1 MALICPTCKGAV
13 NEDDAYCATC
23 GQSLVGPRAPN
34 LMLRE
39 MPIAPSNQLEAPEQ
53 LAALESPDTPSE
65 PLTLGSFADLIPPP
79 VAQERVAMLESWLC
93 PQCKTENRTA
103 DEYCES
109 CGALKVKTGLPEIE
123 QATLSETLLYPQP
136 TVKMLEGSGVRLGWR
151 LHSAGNTNEGI
162 ARRGNADEDSIFMLE
177 TRRMYEA
184 HPESFGF
191 YMVADGMGGQA
202 AGEVASKSAIQ
213 TVSSIVISELL
224 FPWLDG
230 QAVSKEK
237 ISEVLHRSMIEAH
250 LRIRQ
255 YNATHN
261 YDSGTTATLC
271 CVVDNL
277 VVVANVGDSRTYLWR
292 LKPETTADAPTQ
304 RLSPISASAKTQKL
318 AKPGSASSTPASE
331 LMRLAR
337 VSRDQSLVEDLVQQG
352 LLTRDE
358 VYTDPRRNVVL
369 HALGSPEEIIVVD
382 TYDRTLYTGDKLLL
396 CSDGLWEMVRDPAIE
411 KILGNEKDL
420 PQTVEHLIQ
429 TACQN
434 GGQDNVSVII
444 VEAIYS

>member
-1 MALICPTCKGAV
+1 
-13 NEDDAYCATC
+13 
-23 GQSLVGPRAPN
+23 
-34 LMLRE
+34 MLRE
-39 MPIAPSNQLEAPEQ
+39 MPVAPSNQLEAPDQ
-53 LAALESPDTPSE
+53 LAELESPDTPSE
-65 PLTLGSFADLIPPP
+65 PITLGSFADLIPPP
-79 VAQERVAMLESWLC
+79 ISQAKAELLESWVC
-93 PQCKTENRTA
+93 AQCKTENQNA
-103 DEYCES
+103 GEYCES
-109 CGALKVKTGLPEIE
+109 CGALRVTTGMPEIE
-123 QATLSETLLYPQP
+123 QVAPLLYPQP
-136 TVKMLEGSGVRLGWR
+136 TVKMVEGSGVRLGWR

-162 ARRGNADEDSIFMLE
+162 SRRGNADEDSVFTLE

-184 HPESFGF
+184 RPESFGF

-202 AGEVASKSAIQ
+202 AGEVASKSAIK
-213 TVSSIVISELL
+213 TVSSIVITELL

-230 QAVSKEK
+230 QTMNKEK
-237 ISEVLHRSMIEAH
+237 IGEVLHRSMIEAH
-250 LRIRQ
+250 MFIRQ
-255 YNATHN
+255 YNADHN
-261 YDSGTTATLC
+261 CDSGTTATLC
-271 CVVDNL
+271 CVVDDL

-304 RLSPISASAKTQKL
+304 RLSPVSASAKTQKL
-318 AKPGSASSTPASE
+318 TKPGSPSFTPASE
-331 LMRLAR
+331 LMHLER

-382 TYDRTLYTGDKLLL
+382 VYDRTLYTGDKLLL

-444 VEAIYS
+444 IEAIYS